1 MRTSGEIDKIAPAFV
16 AAVAEIQPPKRSRPG
31 TADDGT
37 EYFYADIT
45 DDLDAARPVLAK
57 YELAIIQEVVT
68 QPTKVIV
75 TTRAQH
81 ASGQFM
87 ETEPLELE
95 RAGVTARETGGLI
108 SYGRRYQLE
117 PFLSM
122 SAQHDDDAAAA
133 NRAQRATTCP
143 PQAGQ
148 PARPAPTVS
157 PQTASPRGSSPAPC
171 VSKPPRK
178 VSRPSLARLK
188 RAIAAVGMSP
198 AELTALFKKHK
209 VADLAELG
217 QDVASRLIDAL
228 EADAAVIAARVAE
241 EGSAS

>member
-1 MRTSGEIDKIAPAFV
+1 MRTSAEIDKIAPAFV
-16 AAVAEIQPPKRSRPG
+16 AAVAEIQQPKRSRPG
-31 TADDGT
+31 IADDGT
-37 EYFYADIT
+37 EYWYADIT
-45 DDLDAARPVLAK
+45 DLLDAARPVLAPH
-57 YELAIIQEVVT
+57 ELAIIQEVVT

-75 TTRAQH
+75 TTRLQH
-81 ASGQFM
+81 GSGQFF

-133 NRAQRATTCP
+133 NRTQRATTCP

-148 PARPAPTVS
+148 PARPVPTVS

-171 VSKPPRK
+171 TPKPPTPASK
-178 VSRPSLARLK
+178 ATIARLK
-188 RAIAAVGMSP
+188 RAIAALAMSDI
-198 AELTALFKKHK
+198 ELSGLLKKHHAPAITK
-209 VADLAELG
+209 LT
-217 QDVASRLIDAL
+217 QDAASRLIDVL
-228 EADAAVIAARVAE
+228 EKDAAAIAVRVTE